1 MTDPTSLEKLRRC
14 GRLETYSTI
23 RHHLNFYTNVGTAA
37 TYFPPTSSSL
47 PLRTLIF
54 AALRQVITT
63 HSILSAIPLNE
74 DSNYPDPYFARLPS
88 IDLRTCVEFVER
100 KTAHPGDGDADV
112 ELETLLSEQHGRNF
126 KEGLGTR
133 PFWRLV
139 ILTAP
144 GAKGGEFTAAWFVHH
159 ALADG
164 TSGLVFHRA
173 LLAAL
178 QSASAPSSSD
188 EADAIVASP
197 STPLLPPIES
207 LHPLPISLFF
217 LGQQL
222 WGEWFPAPV
231 AKLWT
236 GGPITAPR
244 PPSSNARTHIK
255 TLVLSKSQ
263 TAQLVAL
270 SRANRTTVT
279 AALQTVIA
287 SAVLANLDANKFDKV
302 QGDGALSLR
311 PNLTLEGRDVGEE
324 IGVWVSRWVHPFS
337 RQPASP
343 ASTSYGG
350 ALASFSWESARAV
363 RESITR
369 EVAGNGKNSVVG
381 LLRWVSDLQQFFT
394 KRIGMARS
402 ESFEI
407 SSLGVLKI
415 KGNEMEGDEVW
426 KIGRTIF
433 SQCGSVAGAGFSVSV
448 VTGGDG
454 NLNMAFSWLESA
466 VEEELMGKVVR
477 SVKEGVDEILTV
489 VM

>member
-1 MTDPTSLEKLRRC
+1 M
-14 GRLETYSTI
+14 
-23 RHHLNFYTNVGTAA
+23 
-37 TYFPPTSSSL
+37 
-47 PLRTLIF
+47 
-54 AALRQVITT
+54 
-63 HSILSAIPLNE
+63 
-74 DSNYPDPYFARLPS
+74 
-88 IDLRTCVEFVER
+88 EFVER
-100 KTAHPGDGDADV
+100 KTAQPGDGDADV
-112 ELETLLSEQHGRNF
+112 ELDSLLSEQHRRNF
-126 KEGLGTR
+126 KGGLGTR

-144 GAKGGEFTAAWFVHH
+144 GENVGEFTAAWFVHH

-178 QSASAPSSSD
+178 QSASTPSSNDVADPIIPSSS
-188 EADAIVASP
+188 
-197 STPLLPPIES
+197 TLLLPPIES
-207 LHPLPISLFF
+207 LHPLPLSLYF

-222 WGEWFPAPV
+222 WSEWFPSPV

-236 GGPITAPR
+236 GGPITVPQP
-244 PPSSNARTHIK
+244 PPSIGRTHIK
-255 TLVLSKSQ
+255 TLILSKSQ

-270 SRANRTTVT
+270 SRANKTTVT
-279 AALQTVIA
+279 AALQTIIA
-287 SAVLANLDANKFDKV
+287 SALLANLDADKFDKV

-311 PNLTLEGRDVGEE
+311 PNLTLEGRDVEEE
-324 IGVWVSRWVHPFS
+324 IGVWVSRWVHTFS
-337 RQPASP
+337 RQPGSP
-343 ASTSYGG
+343 TSTSNGG

-363 RESITR
+363 RESITQ

-381 LLRWVSDLQQFFT
+381 LLRWVSDLHQFFT

-407 SSLGVLKI
+407 SSLGVFKM
-415 KGNEMEGDEVW
+415 KGNEVEGEKAW
-426 KIGRTIF
+426 KIGRTVF

-454 NLNMAFSWLESA
+454 CLSMAFSWLESA
-466 VEEELMGKVVR
+466 VEEELIGRVVG
-477 SVKEGVDEILTV
+477 SVKGEVDEILKA